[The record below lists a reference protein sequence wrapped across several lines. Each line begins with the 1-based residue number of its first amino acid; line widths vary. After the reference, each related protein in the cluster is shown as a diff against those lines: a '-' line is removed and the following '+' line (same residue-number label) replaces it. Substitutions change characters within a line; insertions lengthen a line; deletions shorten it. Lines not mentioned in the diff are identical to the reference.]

1 MDRVQGKVALITGAA
16 RGQGRSHAV
25 TLAAEG
31 ADIIA
36 VDSCADIETN
46 DYPLAT
52 QEDLAETARLVEKEG
67 RRVLTSVCDVRSRE
81 QLSATIE
88 SAVAQLG
95 HLDVVVAN
103 AGIAP
108 LTPGKPVQAFVDVV
122 DVNLV
127 GVINTVSASLPH
139 LSAGASVIAIGS
151 FVAFSNGVSNTTPG
165 GAGYTFAKKALAHY
179 VHELSLQLAPSMIR
193 ANAVH
198 PTNTNT
204 DMLHSK
210 PIYEQFRPDV
220 ENPTRADAEEAFP
233 VLQAMPIPY
242 VEPADI
248 SYAVLY
254 LASDESRYVTGT
266 QMRVDAGAFV
276 KRRPWTSP

>member
-1 MDRVQGKVALITGAA
+1 MNRVHGKVALITGAA

-36 VDSCADIETN
+36 IDSCADEETN

-52 QEDLAETARLVEKEG
+52 PEDLAETARLVEKEG
-67 RRVLTSVCDVRSRE
+67 RRVVTIVCDVRARDE
-81 QLSATIE
+81 LAAAID
-88 SAVAQLG
+88 SAVAELG

-108 LTPGKPVQAFVDVV
+108 LTAGKSVQAFVAVV
-122 DVNLV
+122 DVNLI
-127 GVINTVSASLPH
+127 GAINTISASLPH
-139 LSAGASVIAIGS
+139 LGAGSSIIGTGS
-151 FVAFSNGVSNTTPG
+151 FAAFSDGVSNRTPG
-165 GAGYTFAKKALAHY
+165 GAGYSFAKKALAHY
-179 VHELSLQLAPSMIR
+179 INDLSLQLSPSMIR
-193 ANAVH
+193 VNAVH

-210 PIYEQFRPDV
+210 PIYEQFLPGV
-220 ENPTRADAEEAFP
+220 ENPTREAAEAAFP

-276 KRRPWTSP
+276 KRRPWSN